1 MTSKRGKRPAQ
12 PPTVLPAVSKTG
24 SQAGPSKEI
33 PAESSPAATG
43 GFSATLWIWV
53 LVPLLL
59 LGATLAYLVSTGGGL
74 AELAG
79 PPVEQISIERIELP
93 EPGVIRVFVIND
105 GPQAV
110 TIPQVLV
117 DDAYWEYRAEPSN
130 VLPRL
135 GEAVFT
141 IPYPWV
147 EEETHVVRLITSL
160 GTTFDGEI
168 AAAVETPA
176 PSGSL
181 FWRFALI
188 GFYVGVVP
196 VALGLLWYPVMRR
209 MGRQAMNFV
218 LALTIGLL
226 AYLAIGTWLD
236 ALEFAAELPA
246 FWQGVPM
253 VILITLITLGILLV
267 VGTRDQRVARSP
279 LQVSYLIALGIGL
292 HNLGEGLAIG
302 AAYAMGEAALGT
314 FLVLGFTLHNITEG
328 VGIAAPVV
336 RERPALRH
344 FALLALLAG
353 GPAILGTWIGG
364 FAFSPLWATIFL
376 AVGIGAIL
384 QVIWE
389 VGKLLVRD
397 SSRVQE
403 PVYSWV
409 NLSGVV
415 VGAAI
420 MYFTA
425 FLVKF

>member
-1 MTSKRGKRPAQ
+1 MATLNETPNEAPAPQ
-12 PPTVLPAVSKTG
+12 NA
-24 SQAGPSKEI
+24 SQADTSQSEMGQASDTQTDASK
-33 PAESSPAATG
+33 
-43 GFSATLWIWV
+43 GFSGTLWIWV

-59 LGATLAYLVSTGGGL
+59 LGGVLAYMVATGGGL
-74 AELAG
+74 QELLSG
-79 PPVEQISIERIELP
+79 PPVEHVTLERITLP
-93 EPGVIRVFVIND
+93 EPGVIKVFVVND
-105 GPQAV
+105 GPEEV

-117 DDAYWEYRAEPSN
+117 DDAYWAFSVEPSN
-130 VLPRL
+130 VIPRL
-135 GEAVFT
+135 GEATFT

-147 EEETHVVRLITSL
+147 EEEVHVVRLITSL

-168 AAAVETPA
+168 AAAVETPE

-226 AYLAIGTWLD
+226 IYLAIGTLLD

-246 FWQGVPM
+246 FWQGVPL
-253 VILITLITLGILLV
+253 VLLIAMITLGLLLV
-267 VGTRDQRVARSP
+267 VGSIGGRDGRTP

-302 AAYAMGEAALGT
+302 AAYALGEAALGV
-314 FLVLGFTLHNITEG
+314 FLILGFTLHNITEG

-336 RERPALRH
+336 RERPAFYH
-344 FALLALLAG
+344 FVLLALLAG
-353 GPAILGTWIGG
+353 GPAIIGTWIGG
-364 FAFSPLWATIFL
+364 FAFNPLWATIFL

-389 VGKLLVRD
+389 VGKLMKHD
-397 SSRVQE
+397 SERAHE
-403 PVYSWV
+403 PLFNWV
-409 NLSGVV
+409 SLSGVV
-415 VGAAI
+415 AGVAI

-425 FLVKF
+425 VMVKF

>member
-1 MTSKRGKRPAQ
+1 MATKRGKRPAP
-12 PPTVLPAVSKTG
+12 PPTVSPAI
-24 SQAGPSKEI
+24 SQAGPQVGPPKDI
-33 PAESSPAATG
+33 PAQSPPAATN

-74 AELAG
+74 ADLAG
-79 PPVEQISIERIELP
+79 PPVEQVTIERIELP
-93 EPGVIRVFVIND
+93 EPGVIQVFVIND
-105 GPQAV
+105 GPQEV

-117 DDAYWEYRAEPSN
+117 DDAYWEYSAEPSN

-147 EEETHVVRLITSL
+147 TEETHVVRLITSL

-188 GFYVGVVP
+188 GFYVGIVP

-253 VILITLITLGILLV
+253 VLLITLITLGILLV
-267 VGTRDQRVARSP
+267 VGARDTRVVRSP

-336 RERPALRH
+336 RERPAFMH

-397 SSRVQE
+397 STRVQE
-403 PVYSWV
+403 PVFSWV

-415 VGAAI
+415 VGVAL